1 MSPTRTS
8 TIVILILS
16 LLILHGAYLSFSIH
30 KMRGVWDTLQRLST
44 AQRDD
49 EIEDLNYCLEHR
61 GESGSWIQDWDYA
74 KQAQYETFP
83 RNIGTISSQ
92 LDWQKKRERF
102 AQQRFLPTEDAPF
115 RCETSW
121 RWQDDHCNVTL
132 ITLEG
137 LCRLMMEMQISRIQ
151 VIGDSMSSTFSSSFL
166 SLIGNGN
173 LTVDFWDKELSVVCP
188 EGVPNLKFLHTRRN
202 KIDTVH
208 DLPSGFVTSNIN
220 RTAII
225 LNFGAHMKTLEE
237 FQGNVSTAF
246 QWLDSLN
253 RTNNYVVFRDL
264 SPGHANCSRT
274 FPPTRWKTSLPPL
287 KEIPFHNYSE
297 WLQSG
302 VSDVINWMS
311 FDSFNAHVKQML
323 ASRMTQQPDKQ
334 KVIYLNIFNST
345 LLRRDG
351 HVWRNDCLH
360 YAIPGPVDWWV
371 HFWYSASMEVL
382 QIARKTQGSNVHL

>member
-1 MSPTRTS
+1 MGYTAAIVHCSTRRRNRRPE
-8 TIVILILS
+8 
-16 LLILHGAYLSFSIH
+16 LLPWASRWEWLLDSRLGLCKAGS
-30 KMRGVWDTLQRLST
+30 VWNVPSKYWYNKLATGL
-44 AQRDD
+44 A
-49 EIEDLNYCLEHR
+49 
-61 GESGSWIQDWDYA
+61 
-74 KQAQYETFP
+74 
-83 RNIGTISSQ
+83 
-92 LDWQKKRERF
+92 KKRERF

-382 QIARKTQGSNVHL
+382 QIARKTQGSNVHLWWWKDFPKMNHSVWL